1 MGLFQQI
8 LGFFS
13 GKKEIKQP
21 QKAKSE
27 QDSTIYEAID
37 KPLEIEEIYSIWDYL
52 QFMENTQAFHIKSVT
67 GFDEWISMDEIRRR
81 VVELFGINYKNE
93 KSLYA
98 YVKTL
103 TDIGLLETVNAGGKR
118 KWRKKGLLIKIKRL
132 EAKKKI
138 EELSR
143 F

>member
-13 GKKEIKQP
+13 GKKELKQP
-21 QKAKSE
+21 QIPKSE
-27 QDSTIYEAID
+27 RDST
-37 KPLEIEEIYSIWDYL
+37 IYSIWDYL

-81 VVELFGINYKNE
+81 VVELFGISYKNE
-93 KSLYA
+93 KSLYG

-118 KWRKKGLLIKIKRL
+118 KWRKRGLLIKIKRL